1 MIRLISFFFT
11 VGASAFGAA
20 LVAIQGLMFIRG
32 EGGNALVFGAALVA
46 MVVGLVGLRADI
58 RRSKAAAE
66 AMREGRFPDQWA
78 PPRGTPKRSAPANR
92 AVQLAAVPADP
103 APVVPAAGGPGGAPI
118 ADILAAERAR
128 TDAFWRDGVA
138 RLAAEAEVHGIGD
151 GSAVL
156 LDLAARD
163 LARTLGAR
171 PVARIL
177 REASDRYAAEADVPV
192 RDVGAA

>member
-32 EGGNALVFGAALVA
+32 DGGNALVLGAALVA

-78 PPRGTPKRSAPANR
+78 PPRGTPKRNAPVAR

-103 APVVPAAGGPGGAPI
+103 VPVVPASGGAPI

-138 RLAAEAEVHGIGD
+138 RLAAEAEAHGIGD

-177 REASDRYAAEADVPV
+177 REASDRYAAEAEAPM
-192 RDVGAA
+192 RDAGAA